1 MQNPMLEISNQVR
14 IPDSEIELRAVR
26 SQGPGGQNVD
36 KVATAVQLRF
46 DIRASS
52 LPAHYRERLLAR
64 NDHRITRDGVVVIKA
79 QAYRS
84 QEQNREDALERL
96 RELVRSAGEVPK
108 KRRPTRP
115 SRASRQRRKEAEK
128 RHKQKK
134 SLRKKVL

>member
-1 MQNPMLEISNQVR
+1 MLEISNQVR
-14 IPDSEIELRAVR
+14 IPDSEIELHAVR

-52 LPAHYRERLLAR
+52 LPEAYRERLLGMH
-64 NDHRITRDGVVVIKA
+64 DQRITKDGVVVIKA
-79 QAYRS
+79 QAYRTR
-84 QEQNREDALERL
+84 EQNREDALQRL

-115 SRASRQRRKEAEK
+115 SRASRRKHQEAQK